1 MRVHRH
7 DSDLDF
13 EYPANAAQGQ
23 GFANL
28 YTSLRT
34 ALDAL
39 AAKKGDA
46 TTYQL
51 TVSVLSLVSLKLSF
65 LILGSVLYAY
75 FNRASTSITTMSH
88 A

>member
-1 MRVHRH
+1 MRARRD

-13 EYPANAAQGQ
+13 EYPANAVQGQ

-51 TVSVLSLVSLKLSF
+51 TVSFFLSLKRSV
-65 LILGSVLYAY
+65 LILGSVICTY
-75 FNRASTSITTMSH
+75 FHRGPACLVTMSH